1 MHSTMMQVPLSV
13 THLLERGRNFF
24 GKHEIVSRLPD
35 KSIARTNYSAL
46 YDRARRLAAALVD
59 AGVKPGEP
67 VGTLMWNSSWHLEA
81 YFGIPSA
88 GAVLLTLNLR
98 LSPDDIAYIIGNAG
112 TRTVLVD
119 DILLPLFEKVLPLV
133 DIDRVIVVPTSGA
146 PVPPRYTDYEKFI
159 ARDATDF
166 RYPEL
171 DENAPCGM
179 CYTSGTVGRPKG
191 VVHSHRAVVLHA
203 LSVSLPDC
211 LNLSC
216 HDAVF
221 VVTPMFHVNA
231 WGIPFAAAMI
241 GCNLALPGHHMG
253 AEDLL
258 DIMESEQ
265 ISLALGVPTIWMA
278 IKQVLDKQPDRWKL
292 RRGIRMMVGGS
303 AAAPSLIAGLERH
316 GLAIK
321 HGWGMTELTP
331 VGTLSWLKPEHTR
344 LPVEQQYEIR
354 ARQGL
359 PIPLMELRIMGEEGP
374 QPWDGKSVGE
384 LQVRGPIVTRGYHNP
399 APDEA
404 DKLTSDG
411 WFRTGDVATIDAEG
425 YMRIS
430 DRTKDL
436 IKSGGEWISSVELE
450 NAIMAH
456 PAVAEAAVI
465 AVSHPRWDERPLA
478 VVVLRAG
485 DKVTAEELRDFI
497 APKFAKWQLPDD
509 FVFVDA
515 LPHTSTGKFL
525 KSALRAQFKDWVS
538 GTPA

>member
-1 MHSTMMQVPLSV
+1 
-13 THLLERGRNFF
+13 
-24 GKHEIVSRLPD
+24 
-35 KSIARTNYSAL
+35 
-46 YDRARRLAAALVD
+46 
-59 AGVKPGEP
+59 
-67 VGTLMWNSSWHLEA
+67 
-81 YFGIPSA
+81 
-88 GAVLLTLNLR
+88 
-98 LSPDDIAYIIGNAG
+98 
-112 TRTVLVD
+112 
-119 DILLPLFEKVLPLV
+119 
-133 DIDRVIVVPTSGA
+133 
-146 PVPPRYTDYEKFI
+146 
-159 ARDATDF
+159 
-166 RYPEL
+166 
-171 DENAPCGM
+171 
-179 CYTSGTVGRPKG
+179 
-191 VVHSHRAVVLHA
+191 
-203 LSVSLPDC
+203 
-211 LNLSC
+211 
-216 HDAVF
+216 
-221 VVTPMFHVNA
+221 
-231 WGIPFAAAMI
+231 
-241 GCNLALPGHHMG
+241 
-253 AEDLL
+253 
-258 DIMESEQ
+258 
-265 ISLALGVPTIWMA
+265 
-278 IKQVLDKQPDRWKL
+278 
-292 RRGIRMMVGGS
+292 MMVGGS